1 MVYDLRTFKEL
12 VNKIG
17 LMFKGFVN
25 EGFKNVENVASC
37 GHTHQ

>member
-1 MVYDLRTFKEL
+1 VVYDLRAFKEL

-25 EGFKNVENVASC
+25 EGLKNV
-37 GHTHQ
+37 